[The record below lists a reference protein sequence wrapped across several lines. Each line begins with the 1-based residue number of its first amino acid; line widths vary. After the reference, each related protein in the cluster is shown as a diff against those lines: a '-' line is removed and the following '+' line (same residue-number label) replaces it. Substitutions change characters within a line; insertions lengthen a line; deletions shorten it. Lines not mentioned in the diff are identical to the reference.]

1 MSNKKTTRDFRAQEM
16 MKLTWIADHLS
27 NERQTG
33 LISDL
38 SREFNLSR
46 PSASR
51 LVRQFVSDGWLAT
64 SGNSRRPVYALGPNR
79 MIIRTYQRTEVE
91 EDILWERDFLPFFD
105 LPENIRNIAHYGFTE
120 IANNAHDHS
129 DGNHVHIMMAV
140 KHGRLSIFIADD
152 GIGIFKKIQ
161 EALNLP
167 DPRLSLLELSKGKL
181 TTDAARHTGEGIFFT
196 SRMFDSFEIDAND
209 LTFKH
214 DSRLEKDILFDSP
227 YNLGTAV
234 FMSIA
239 VNSNRKTKEV
249 FDEYTVSGEF
259 TFSKTIVPVRLASI
273 GGENLISRSQA
284 KRLVARFEGFKT
296 VVLDFDKIDEIG
308 QAFADEVFR
317 VFRNAHPDVQLLEI
331 NASDDVK
338 KMIRRV
344 SPST

>member
-1 MSNKKTTRDFRAQEM
+1 MTSKKTTPNSRAKEIMQ
-16 MKLTWIADHLS
+16 LTWIADHLS
-27 NERQTG
+27 NDRQTG
-33 LISDL
+33 LISDF
-38 SREFNLSR
+38 SQVFNLSR
-46 PSASR
+46 PSASK
-51 LVRQFVSDGWLAT
+51 LIRQFIRDGWLAT
-64 SGNSRRPVYALGPNR
+64 SGNSRRPIYALGPNR
-79 MIIRTYQRTEVE
+79 IIARTYKRTAVE

-105 LPENIRNIAHYGFTE
+105 LPENVRNIAHYGFTE

-140 KHGRLSIFIADD
+140 KNGWLSIFIADD

-181 TTDAARHTGEGIFFT
+181 TTDASRHTGEGIFFT

-239 VNSNRKTKEV
+239 MSSNRKTREI
-249 FDEYTVSGEF
+249 FDAYTVSGEF

-296 VVLDFDKIDEIG
+296 VVLDFDQIDEIG

-317 VFRNAHPDVQLLEI
+317 VFKNAHPDVQLLDM

-338 KMIRRV
+338 RMIKRV
-344 SPST
+344 TPDV